1 MMQLVNALGV
11 HLTSTLSKFVLF
23 PFLLSATLLSH
34 TYQKQKKKHCCLICG
49 HLGARFGFV
58 LDEELKK
65 AASCDEVKDALAAKI
80 SRERI
85 GVEVCICIL
94 K

>member
-1 MMQLVNALGV
+1 MPLIDLSPLLGNLGFATSVSALAF
-11 HLTSTLSKFVLF
+11 STIL
-23 PFLLSATLLSH
+23 P
-34 TYQKQKKKHCCLICG
+34 YCG

-58 LDEELKK
+58 LDEELKE

-85 GVEVCICIL
+85 GVEVCALSCIL
-94 K
+94 QYL

>member
-1 MMQLVNALGV
+1 MLHDAHSQCPGCTFIIKTPNLCCFHAC
-11 HLTSTLSKFVLF
+11 
-23 PFLLSATLLSH
+23 FL
-34 TYQKQKKKHCCLICG
+34 QHCCLICG

-58 LDEELKK
+58 LDEELKE

-85 GVEVCICIL
+85 GVEVCVLSCIL

>member
-1 MMQLVNALGV
+1 MHHVNYLGV
-11 HLTSTLSKFVLF
+11 GLLPWLPMFFGLF
-23 PFLLSATLLSH
+23 KLLFHTCFLQH
-34 TYQKQKKKHCCLICG
+34 YYLIFG
-49 HLGARFGFV
+49 HLGARFGFL

-85 GVEVCICIL
+85 GVEVCVLSWCL
-94 K
+94 SCFEH

>member
-1 MMQLVNALGV
+1 MPCTFDIKTLQIYVVSIPAFCNIV
-11 HLTSTLSKFVLF
+11 VSYLSK
-23 PFLLSATLLSH
+23 A
-34 TYQKQKKKHCCLICG
+34 KKKHCCLICG

>member
-1 MMQLVNALGV
+1 MPAFCNIV
-11 HLTSTLSKFVLF
+11 FF
-23 PFLLSATLLSH
+23 FF
-34 TYQKQKKKHCCLICG
+34 ICG

-58 LDEELKK
+58 LDEELKE

-85 GVEVCICIL
+85 GVEVCVLSCIL
-94 K
+94 N

>member
-1 MMQLVNALGV
+1 M
-11 HLTSTLSKFVLF
+11 LF

-34 TYQKQKKKHCCLICG
+34 TYKKKTKKHCCLICG